1 MDGERMTEKT
11 CQNCAINKEIVETLN
26 ASEGAVDLTGEL
38 CGNCVNQSNWT
49 PIKEVDENG
58 KD

>member
-1 MDGERMTEKT
+1 MTEKT